1 MPDLLDIIGQELAI
15 SQLQQAFTGPR
26 RSHAYLFAGQEG
38 IGKRT
43 TAIEFAKL
51 LLCENPQTLTNK
63 GRLKSLPDDFPLR
76 IPCNT
81 CPSCRTIQAGT
92 NPDLHIISKDLA
104 QYLDD
109 SAARSRVMQNLSIDV
124 IRQFLIAPAYLA
136 SMSGRGKVFII
147 LQAETMSQAAQNALL
162 KTLEEPPNAVTII
175 LTCSSPAS
183 LLATTRSRCQI
194 IRFNPLPVN
203 LVERLLIEQGVASEE
218 AKFWANMT
226 NGSIGRAMEFSRRGL
241 YQFKRTLTETIS
253 TASVNDA
260 TNLAA
265 MLMETADK
273 KISVKKQSQGTTNAP
288 REQSE
293 SLTKRENAQFILEI
307 LTSIFRDA
315 LTIALQAHR
324 PLVHADQV
332 DEIKKIAKKFTLE
345 KLTSILTQLSRYEQ
359 ILWQNVNAKLF
370 WDNVA
375 ITCTTAEPLDI

>member
-1 MPDLLDIIGQELAI
+1 
-15 SQLQQAFTGPR
+15 
-26 RSHAYLFAGQEG
+26 
-38 IGKRT
+38 
-43 TAIEFAKL
+43 
-51 LLCENPQTLTNK
+51 
-63 GRLKSLPDDFPLR
+63 
-76 IPCNT
+76 
-81 CPSCRTIQAGT
+81 
-92 NPDLHIISKDLA
+92 
-104 QYLDD
+104 
-109 SAARSRVMQNLSIDV
+109 MQNLSIDV

-136 SMSGRGKVFII
+136 SMSARGKVFII

-194 IRFNPLPVN
+194 IRFNPLPID
-203 LVERLLIEQGVASEE
+203 LVEQLLVEQGVASEE

-226 NGSIGRAMEFSRRGL
+226 SGSIGRAMEFSRRGL

>member
-15 SQLQQAFTGPR
+15 SQLQQAFTGSR

-51 LLCENPQTLTNK
+51 LLCENPQTLANK
-63 GRLKSLPDDFPLR
+63 GRLKSLPDDFPLQL
-76 IPCNT
+76 PCNI
-81 CPSCRTIQAGT
+81 CPSCRTVRAGT

-175 LTCSSPAS
+175 LTCTSPTS

-203 LVERLLIEQGVASEE
+203 LVEQLLVEQGVASEE

-226 NGSIGRAMEFSRRGL
+226 DGSIGRAMEFSHRGL
-241 YQFKRTLTETIS
+241 YQFKRKLTETIS

-273 KISVKKQSQGTTNAP
+273 KLSVKKQSQGTTNAP

-315 LTIALQAHR
+315 LTITLQAHHR
-324 PLVHADQV
+324 LVHTDQL
-332 DEIKKIAKKFTLE
+332 DEIKKVAKKFTLE
-345 KLTSILTQLSRYEQ
+345 KLTGILTQLSRYEQ

-375 ITCTTAEPLDI
+375 ITCTTAEPLDV

>member
-1 MPDLLDIIGQELAI
+1 MPNLLDIIGQELAI
-15 SQLQQAFTGPR
+15 SQLQQAFTGSR

-51 LLCENPQTLTNK
+51 LLCENPQTLANK
-63 GRLKSLPDDFPLR
+63 GRLKSLPDDFPLQL
-76 IPCNT
+76 PCNT
-81 CPSCRTIQAGT
+81 CPSCRTVQAGT

-136 SMSGRGKVFII
+136 SMNGRGKVFII

-175 LTCSSPAS
+175 LTCTSPTS

-203 LVERLLIEQGVASEE
+203 LVEQLLVEQGVASEE

-265 MLMETADK
+265 MLKETADK
-273 KISVKKQSQGTTNAP
+273 KISGKKQSQGTTDVS

-324 PLVHADQV
+324 PLVHTDQL
-332 DEIKKIAKKFTLE
+332 DELKKVAKKFTLE

-375 ITCTTAEPLDI
+375 ITCTTAEPLDV

>member
-1 MPDLLDIIGQELAI
+1 MPDLLDITGQELAI
-15 SQLQQAFTGPR
+15 SQLQQAFTGSR

-51 LLCENPQTLTNK
+51 LLCENPQTLANK
-63 GRLKSLPDDFPLR
+63 GRLKSLPDDFPLQL
-76 IPCNT
+76 PCNT
-81 CPSCRTIQAGT
+81 CPSCRTVQAGT

-175 LTCSSPAS
+175 LTCASPTS

-203 LVERLLIEQGVASEE
+203 LVEQLLIEQGVASEE

-226 NGSIGRAMEFSRRGL
+226 NGSIGRAMEFSRRSL
-241 YQFKRTLTETIS
+241 YQFKRKLTETIS

-265 MLMETADK
+265 MLIETANK
-273 KISVKKQSQGTTNAP
+273 KISAKKLSQGTTNVS

-324 PLVHADQV
+324 PLVHTDQL
-332 DEIKKIAKKFTLE
+332 DEIKKVAKKFTLE
-345 KLTSILTQLSRYEQ
+345 KLTNILAQLSRYEQ

-375 ITCTTAEPLDI
+375 ITCTTAEPLDV